1 MADPV
6 SAEPRNWENDILLKI
21 TMPGRELRDATF
33 IKMKRAEERWQR
45 IQAAQ
50 SAPQP
55 IVQPVVAPMK
65 LEAVQ
70 TQLTDAP
77 KMGETPVQEVVATHE
92 AAPIPEPEVTAP
104 IVVPESQPAVL
115 PAPEVQTA
123 QPEPQPVP
131 EPVVQET
138 PQPVQDVQQQAPVEV
153 DLLSR
158 FVTVKKTAEQEWK
171 QEMVKRT
178 SEPEEKPKI
187 DPTIIVAQQRPKEKK
202 PEFYT
207 NYPGLEMRE
216 KYKVWT
222 IEPLKEDAPVARALH
237 DSVNSNKVENF
248 ANNIIGGDWAVE
260 RLRRR

>member
-21 TMPGRELRDATF
+21 TMPGRELRDATVM
-33 IKMKRAEERWQR
+33 KMRKAEEHWQTIR
-45 IQAAQ
+45 AAQ
-50 SAPQP
+50 SVP
-55 IVQPVVAPMK
+55 QPVVAPTK

-77 KMGETPVQEVVATHE
+77 KTAETPVQEVVATHD
-92 AAPIPEPEVTAP
+92 AAAIPEPEVTAP
-104 IVVPESQPAVL
+104 VIVPEPQPAVL
-115 PAPEVQTA
+115 PAPEVQTT

-131 EPVVQET
+131 EPVVQEMQ
-138 PQPVQDVQQQAPVEV
+138 QPVQDVQQQAPVEV

-158 FVTVKKTAEQEWK
+158 FVTCKKSAEQEWK

-178 SEPEEKPKI
+178 SGPEEKPKI
-187 DPTIIVAQQRPKEKK
+187 DPTITVAQRRPKEKK

-237 DSVNSNKVENF
+237 DSVSSSKVENF
-248 ANNIIGGDWAVE
+248 ANSIIGGDWAVE